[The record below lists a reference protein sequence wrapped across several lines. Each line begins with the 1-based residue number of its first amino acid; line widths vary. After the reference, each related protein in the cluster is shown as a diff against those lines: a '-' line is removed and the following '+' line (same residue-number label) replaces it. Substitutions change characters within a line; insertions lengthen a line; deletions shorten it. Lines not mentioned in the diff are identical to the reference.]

1 MEIKKYPKANLERK
15 WHMRFVFSLVV
26 VVIVFFIVLWFPYG
40 DWTTEI
46 DDNDGPLEEFEL
58 NQIKRE
64 EQRISLALKQQPK
77 EAAQEIKVVD
87 KLEEINTMELPEE
100 KREQED
106 ENLMLSD
113 SEKEKQKEDPNLFA
127 EADNALDNNP
137 LNFRVVEDLPQF
149 PDGPLA
155 LMKWLTDNLKY
166 PASAQRKKIQGKV
179 VVQFIVTADGS
190 ITDLKLAKRLEAT
203 CDQEAMRVMRMM
215 PKWKPGLQDGKPC
228 RTMVSIPIVF
238 KL

>member
-46 DDNDGPLEEFEL
+46 DDNDEPLEEFEL

-100 KREQED
+100 KDIFIKQPSFLELESPITVCGDTHGQYPDVLKLFEAGGFPPDTNYLFLGDYVDRGKQSLETICLLMAYKIKYD
-106 ENLMLSD
+106 EHFFMLRGNH
-113 SEKEKQKEDPNLFA
+113 EC
-127 EADNALDNNP
+127 
-137 LNFRVVEDLPQF
+137 
-149 PDGPLA
+149 
-155 LMKWLTDNLKY
+155 
-166 PASAQRKKIQGKV
+166 
-179 VVQFIVTADGS
+179 GS
-190 ITDLKLAKRLEAT
+190 INRIYGFYDECKKRYNLSYGR
-203 CDQEAMRVMRMM
+203 C
-215 PKWKPGLQDGKPC
+215 L
-228 RTMVSIPIVF
+228 
-238 KL
+238 

>member
-1 MEIKKYPKANLERK
+1 
-15 WHMRFVFSLVV
+15 MRFVFSLVV

-40 DWTTEI
+40 DVTTEI
-46 DDNDGPLEEFEL
+46 DDNDEPLEEFEL

-137 LNFRVVEDLPQF
+137 LNFRIVEDLPQF